1 MARRK
6 FDIATE
12 PHEAEIGSRILRFIP
27 EATGTLFVDAYA
39 RMIDAFGDTDLET
52 ETDDL
57 DPEELRRLLT
67 AATEFLV
74 EFANDEA
81 TTETLRGNVL
91 PFRIMQELTKWLST
105 LYGSG
110 ETEATAE
117 EVDNGDVARPTGQST
132 ASSGRSASSGTK
144 STRPS
149 SSKASTPARS
159 RRAASSR

>member
-1 MARRK
+1 MARRT

-12 PHEAEIGSRILRFIP
+12 PHEAEIGSRVLRFIP

-39 RMIDAFGDTDLET
+39 RMLDGFGDTD
-52 ETDDL
+52 TDDPDNM
-57 DPEELRRLLT
+57 DPEELRRLLA

-74 EFANDEA
+74 EFSHDED
-81 TTETLRGNVL
+81 TTETLRGHLL
-91 PFRIMQELTKWLST
+91 PFRIMQELTKWLSA

-110 ETEATAE
+110 EEDATADDI
-117 EVDNGDVARPTGQST
+117 DNGDVARPTGRSS
-132 ASSGRSASSGTK
+132 ASSSRSANSGTK

-149 SSKASTPARS
+149 SSKASTSTRS

>member
-1 MARRK
+1 LARRT

-12 PHEAEIGSRILRFIP
+12 PHEAEIGSHILRFIP

-39 RMIDAFGDTDLET
+39 RMIDGFGETDL
-52 ETDDL
+52 DDDPDNL
-57 DPEELRRLLT
+57 DPEELRRLLN
-67 AATEFLV
+67 AAIEFLI
-74 EFANDEA
+74 EFSNDEA
-81 TTETLRGNVL
+81 TNEILRGNVL
-91 PFRIMQELTKWLST
+91 PFRVMQELTKWLAA

-117 EVDNGDVARPTGQST
+117 EIDNGDVARPTGRST
-132 ASSGRSASSGTK
+132 ASSGRSANSGTK

-149 SSKASTPARS
+149 SSKGSTSTRS